1 MSVSV
6 SVSVAVC
13 LCVCAC
19 RCVAVSVWGGGGGGG
34 QYMKRFKIKFASPTE
49 NRAKTHTS
57 SNYSLSVQ
65 IITFHRLGNFSILVL
80 LRKYSLESRNISKFI
95 WIFTGKIA
103 KKS

>member
-1 MSVSV
+1 MSVRVGVSLRLSV
-6 SVSVAVC
+6 
-13 LCVCAC
+13 CVC
-19 RCVAVSVWGGGGGGG
+19 GGGG